1 MPRILSFAFALALL
15 LLAAAGAG
23 AQESTPAVGSPTAA
37 TSMLAGLGFPDLTLT
52 TDGTD
57 FQMPMEVEAG
67 RYRFVV
73 ENSNDQLSADV
84 SIAMVPGG
92 LDPADI
98 IAEFQASDE
107 SESEEPPASFFALTF
122 VGGAYAFPA
131 TTKDAIITLGPGT
144 YIVYE
149 GAYSETDEDAPSA
162 DIYKTLTVTGELPT
176 DLTDPPADVTVNM
189 LEMMFEMPDTV
200 PAGPH
205 VWQISDTGSFPHF
218 MVIERAPGPVTEEQ
232 VQATLDMFFGTG
244 TPTASP
250 VGTPVEPLDPNS
262 TEFVGQGQ
270 ILSPTQSNWY
280 EFDFEPGTYIAFC
293 FVTGPGSVPT
303 HASLGMFKIFTVE

>member
-1 MPRILSFAFALALL
+1 MLRILSLAFALALL
-15 LLAAAGAG
+15 LLGAAGVG
-23 AQESTPAVGSPTAA
+23 AQESTPATGSPTAA
-37 TSMLAGLGFPDLTLT
+37 TSMLAGLGFSDLTLT

-98 IAEFQASDE
+98 IAEFQAADE
-107 SESEEPPASFFALTF
+107 SESEELPPSFFALTF

-131 TTKDAIITLGPGT
+131 TTEDAIVTLGPGT

-162 DIYKTLTVTGELPT
+162 DIYKTLTVTGELPE
-176 DLTDPPADVTVNM
+176 LTDPAADVTVDM
-189 LEMMFEMPDTV
+189 LEMAFEMPDTV
-200 PAGPH
+200 PSGPH
-205 VWQISDTGSFPHF
+205 VWQINNTGAFPHF
-218 MVIERAPGPVTEEQ
+218 MVIERAPGPVTEAQ
-232 VQATLDMFFGTG
+232 VQATLDMIFGMG

-250 VGTPVEPLDPNS
+250 VGTPVELLDPDS

-270 ILSPTQSNWY
+270 ILSPTQTNWY